1 MNVCKVSLQFVF
13 LLLNSYF
20 SETSPSSTFG
30 TDYQESSGM
39 DTLASS
45 SEDPEEYENDG
56 SGLEME
62 G

>member
-13 LLLNSYF
+13 LMLNSYF

-39 DTLASS
+39 DTPASS
-45 SEDPEEYENDG
+45 SEDLEEYENDG
-56 SGLEME
+56 SDLEME